1 MRKYVANTGDDQW
14 LADYQ
19 QILAREQV
27 NMDTEAMRW
36 ILSDKRGR
44 WFLQRMFQACQ
55 LNGNTFTG
63 NSGTFY
69 NEGRRDVAVSFYQLI
84 RMKLKEEGIRLLHQ
98 AELEMLD
105 FEKRCEE
112 AARDKEENDDY

>member
-1 MRKYVANTGDDQW
+1 MRGYVANTGDGSR
-14 LADYQ
+14 LSEYQ

-27 NMDTEAMRW
+27 NKDVEAVRW
-36 ILSDKRGR
+36 MLGDERGR

-55 LNGNTFTG
+55 LTGNTFTG

-69 NEGRRDVAVSFYQLI
+69 NEGRRDVAVGFYQLI
-84 RMKLKEEGIRLLHQ
+84 RGKLREEGIRLLHL
-98 AELEMLD
+98 AELEMVE

-112 AARDKEENDDY
+112 AAIDKEDDDGY

>member
-1 MRKYVANTGDDQW
+1 MRNYVANTGDDSR
-14 LADYQ
+14 LAEYQ

-27 NMDTEAMRW
+27 DMDTEAMRW

-55 LNGNTFTG
+55 LTGNTFTG

-112 AARDKEENDDY
+112 AARDKEEDDDY

>member
-1 MRKYVANTGDDQW
+1 MRKYVANTGDDRW
-14 LADYQ
+14 LEYYQ
-19 QILAREQV
+19 QILAQEQV
-27 NMDTEAMRW
+27 DKDTEAMRW
-36 ILSDKRGR
+36 MLKDERGR

-55 LNGNTFTG
+55 LTGNTFTG

-84 RMKLKEEGIRLLHQ
+84 RLKLREEGIRLLHL
-98 AELEMLD
+98 AELEMLE

-112 AARDKEENDDY
+112 AAKDKEGNDGY